1 MNLGVNSAAACACR
15 LVAKCVSVR
24 MSGCVSHGAR
34 SIGVSCAARLHE
46 PLSSI
51 SRRPLT
57 CHHNP
62 RPRTERS
69 ASSYICGGK
78 RGATRLENFKG
89 ARLPS
94 GRITCCMGES
104 SEMAFLEDAGTAPV
118 FTSDIT
124 VQTIE
129 NLTADIQAH
138 YLQALDRIEGLEL
151 AECTFGNTAGALA
164 EAHGVAAERSA
175 SVTLP
180 GFVHADKDV
189 RAASNS
195 AKDVLKK
202 MFDTTFL
209 RQRVYQ
215 RLAAV
220 NLRDLPDG
228 SEERRL
234 TEGYLAAFERMGSAL
249 GLSPASEGSYNVS
262 LKAPE
267 MVPVTQMASSE
278 AARKKMTEAK
288 GRQCLEAN
296 RALLEEVLRLR
307 HECATMLGHES
318 HAEYAVAPKMAAHPD
333 TAVSFQRRLVEQ
345 LRPAL
350 AADKARLLDLKQS
363 EVAPA
368 GGEQTSL
375 QAWDTAYYTRVH
387 KETLGVDETEIQKYF
402 PMEHV
407 KRETLRLY
415 EELLCL
421 RFQRLPEAQVWHNDV
436 EAYAVYDD
444 SDGEWQLCG
453 HFFLDLHPRAGK
465 YSHQCVYPLRPAYV
479 HASEEARGDRVHPA
493 CVIIGNMTKSTSE
506 RPALMRFREV
516 ETFFHEFG
524 HVVHC
529 VCAKVKHSPFAW
541 AWSAVPWPGG
551 VQQDFLEVPSMMLEN
566 WMYSPDV
573 LRRLSQHFE
582 RPDES
587 LPADVIRSITE
598 SRSALCGLHYQRQLF
613 LGMYD
618 LAIHSGP
625 VPYSYNGKHELDA
638 TQLYHEMMAD
648 IAGVKCPEGT
658 FPAASW
664 YHLCMGYDAGYYGY
678 LWSEVYAADLFSEF
692 HQSEAG
698 CMNSALGRRYRDMI
712 LSRGAA
718 EDGMGMLRGFLQR
731 EPSQQPFL
739 ERVGI

>member
-1 MNLGVNSAAACACR
+1 
-15 LVAKCVSVR
+15 
-24 MSGCVSHGAR
+24 
-34 SIGVSCAARLHE
+34 
-46 PLSSI
+46 
-51 SRRPLT
+51 
-57 CHHNP
+57 
-62 RPRTERS
+62 
-69 ASSYICGGK
+69 
-78 RGATRLENFKG
+78 
-89 ARLPS
+89 
-94 GRITCCMGES
+94 
-104 SEMAFLEDAGTAPV
+104 MAFLEDAGTAPV

-209 RQRVYQ
+209 RQR

-249 GLSPASEGSYNVS
+249 GTEAQGHLLGLMERAEALSTKFCQNLNEDDMVVPFEAAELAGCTAEFLAGLSPASEGSYNVS

-506 RPALMRFREV
+506 RPALMRFREASHPMPTAPV

-529 VCAKVKHSPFAW
+529 VCAK
-541 AWSAVPWPGG
+541 
-551 VQQDFLEVPSMMLEN
+551 QDFLEVPSMMLEN